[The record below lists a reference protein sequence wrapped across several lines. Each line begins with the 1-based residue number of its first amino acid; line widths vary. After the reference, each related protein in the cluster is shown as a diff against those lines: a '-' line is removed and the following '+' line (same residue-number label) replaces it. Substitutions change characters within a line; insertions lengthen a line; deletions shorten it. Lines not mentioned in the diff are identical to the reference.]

1 MLTNYF
7 RHQRIKLDYFL
18 VYNGQKIYLL
28 SSMTNHM
35 AYVSVLLLKVA
46 IQVLTCTHYF
56 FRCAQDSWPYSESDI
71 INSTNVIFGYTTA
84 FYFGVTTMTQT
95 GYGDLLPRSVAEQVL
110 IIFTMCI
117 GFIVWNICV
126 VTITANL
133 MNNSF
138 FKLVMYMHTY
148 STWYS

>member
-1 MLTNYF
+1 MGRKYISLALWQTTWLMYLYCYL
-7 RHQRIKLDYFL
+7 K
-18 VYNGQKIYLL
+18 LL
-28 SSMTNHM
+28 SNC
-35 AYVSVLLLKVA
+35 
-46 IQVLTCTHYF
+46 LTCTHYF

-133 MNNSF
+133 MNNSY

-148 STWYS
+148 STWYSWCTLTV